1 MTPAQ
6 ADTQFLENAKKL
18 SMYGVDLHHAKV
30 WTPPPNHPPPSS
42 SCCLTICFSDVTR
55 ACLCA
60 CMFAPL
66 DLYLCVSA
74 EQTMREAITMGTA
87 GLSYCGWLIISSPLA
102 CFHVSEYVRASL
114 CKIRRKNQGRYAGE
128 LKGGIFE
135 QHGFKK
141 LIFFYGIP
149 TKREIRGQFYFC
161 PVALFFLPFMRRV
174 SQT

>member
-1 MTPAQ
+1 MLRSEPP
-6 ADTQFLENAKKL
+6 
-18 SMYGVDLHHAKV
+18 H
-30 WTPPPNHPPPSS
+30 PPPTLHPPPSS

-114 CKIRRKNQGRYAGE
+114 CKIRGE
-128 LKGGIFE
+128 KTREGMQERWRRGIFE
-135 QHGFKK
+135 QHSFKK

-161 PVALFFLPFMRRV
+161 PVALFFLPFMSTNRDL
-174 SQT
+174 QTANLCLSDSESPEDHLGCM